1 MKKKFHTFCGNHS
14 LDVPSICDPTLRFA
28 TQALP
33 CKLLRKCRK
42 DKVPTVVIVA
52 TERCVEGV
60 QMNCVTFL
68 LNQFLIDCE
77 EVKDEGNELCYA

>member
-1 MKKKFHTFCGNHS
+1 MKKKFHTFCGKHS
-14 LDVPSICDPTLRFA
+14 LDVSSICDPTLRFA

-42 DKVPTVVIVA
+42 DKVPTVVIAA

-77 EVKDEGNELCYA
+77 EVKDKGNEFCYA